1 MSGTDAALIITA
13 FGTFISA
20 VASSIAVVMGAINA
34 RKLNAVHDLTNSKMS
49 ELLEVT
55 KTAAEARGLKLGQEE
70 KRTPY

>member
-13 FGTFISA
+13 IGTFVSA
-20 VASSIAVVMGAINA
+20 TASAIAVVIGALNS
-34 RKLNAVHDLTNSKMS
+34 RKLTAVHDLTNSKMS